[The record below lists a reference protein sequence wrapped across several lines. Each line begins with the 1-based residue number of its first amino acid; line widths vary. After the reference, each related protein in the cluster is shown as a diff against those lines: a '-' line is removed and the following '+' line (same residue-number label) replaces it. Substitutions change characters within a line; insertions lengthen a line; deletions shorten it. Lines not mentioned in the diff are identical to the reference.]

1 MTDFFFPPAL
11 LPLPQFL
18 KLLISRPAAVPSV
31 TLEKQANEDTRV
43 QTCGWERIAVWNS
56 LSAVGFYK
64 NCLYV
69 TV

>member
-43 QTCGWERIAVWNS
+43 QTCV
-56 LSAVGFYK
+56 VGK
-64 NCLYV
+64 E
-69 TV
+69 